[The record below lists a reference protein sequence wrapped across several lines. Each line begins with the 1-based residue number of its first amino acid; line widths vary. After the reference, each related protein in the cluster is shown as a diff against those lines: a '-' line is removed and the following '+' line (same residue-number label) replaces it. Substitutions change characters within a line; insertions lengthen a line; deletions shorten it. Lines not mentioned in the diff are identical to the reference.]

1 MQTYISRYIRSTKLV
16 RKFIEWVTSTD
27 QTQRTVKDRVV
38 YYRFEDTG
46 IQDKDNA
53 ALNDEGIIELTQY
66 TT

>member
-1 MQTYISRYIRSTKLV
+1 V
-16 RKFIEWVTSTD
+16 RKFIEWVTSAD